1 MHQTG
6 QLRIMFIG
14 SITISHDVEAPNAI
28 DGCYFTRELYEL
40 EEMKVTQYCH
50 VP

>member
-1 MHQTG
+1 
-6 QLRIMFIG
+6 MFIG